1 ADMVGRARAARHR
14 RPPLPR
20 VAAAVVAVAVALQRD
35 EAPAGSE
42 TPRID
47 GVGVGGGRGGPD
59 QVAVGRLQ
67 HVLRVQAHPSASN
80 SSRTTTRSSKGTV
93 RSPIVWPASCPS
105 PAITTTSP

>member
-1 ADMVGRARAARHR
+1 MDDGASLGDVVGWARDDRDR
-14 RPPLPR
+14 RTTRPR
-20 VAAAVVAVAVALQRD
+20 VGDEVVAVAVALQRD
-35 EAPAGSE
+35 EATAGSE

-67 HVLRVQAHPSASN
+67 DVLRVQAHPSASN

-93 RSPIVWPASCPS
+93 RFPIVWPVS
-105 PAITTTSP
+105 